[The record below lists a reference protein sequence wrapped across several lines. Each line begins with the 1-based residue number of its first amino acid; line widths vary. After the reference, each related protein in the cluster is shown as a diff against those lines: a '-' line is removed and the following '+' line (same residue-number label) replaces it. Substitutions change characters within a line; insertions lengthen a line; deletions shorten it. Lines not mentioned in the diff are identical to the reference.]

1 MPSWLLPQQINP
13 WLFIAVGSVSAL
25 LFSMAKSGFGSSAG
39 LLAVPLMIMAT
50 GDSSMALG
58 IMLPML
64 IVADYVAVIGWWRQW
79 HWKQIAMLLP
89 GTVLGVAAGWLLM
102 SALQKLPG
110 GSKSADAY
118 LKLGVGV
125 IALGFVLLQLARSL
139 RGKSLAF
146 KPVAWQGAVA
156 GTTAGFTSTLSHAA
170 GPVVAMYLLPQQ
182 MPKDRY
188 VATTALFFFI
198 ANQIKLAPY
207 VHLNMINLSTLGA
220 CLLLVPGVVVG
231 GLLAGWL
238 HKRLDEKQFTGVVYV
253 LLAMAGVQL
262 IWDAAAKLLA

>member
-1 MPSWLLPQQINP
+1 MPPWLLPPQIASP
-13 WLFIAVGSVSAL
+13 WLFIAIGTFSAV

-39 LLAVPLMIMAT
+39 LLAVPLMIIAT

-64 IVADYVAVIGWWRQW
+64 IAADYVAVAAWWRRWSWRQV
-79 HWKQIAMLLP
+79 AMLLP
-89 GTVLGVAAGWLLM
+89 GTVLGIVIGWVLM
-102 SALQKLPG
+102 SALRQLPAG
-110 GSKSADAY
+110 DKAADAY
-118 LKLGVGV
+118 LKLGVGI
-125 IALGFVLLQLARSL
+125 IALGFVMLQVARSL
-139 RGKSLAF
+139 RGRALAF

-198 ANQIKLAPY
+198 ANQLKLAPY
-207 VHLNMINLSTLGA
+207 FHLKMINLSTLGA
-220 CLLLVPGVVVG
+220 CLLLVPGVIVG
-231 GLLAGWL
+231 GAAAGWL
-238 HKRLDEKQFTGVVYV
+238 HRKLDERQFTSVVYV
-253 LLAMAGVQL
+253 LLGMAGIQL
-262 IWDAAAKLLA
+262 IWDAWGKL